1 MNLSKRLGPLF
12 IFLIFSILRGQGF
25 SVLHEYPSGQGLLN
39 VLVEPD
45 SSQVVPVIFI
55 YAESFSNIQPGA
67 PSIKLTDLQV
77 LSISQK
83 NQLLGVMAPGKLPA
97 NPTEP
102 QKLEFSV
109 YTQADQPR
117 FKIEDKVINTGKL
130 PLFLIS
136 DAKHAPIQISPNGNR
151 LKFYDNHGRFLR
163 EKRFS
168 QNVPHNY
175 EPPTGLFNDEGNRF
189 IFYTR
194 IFDMEND
201 QMLPVLYMLSLIG
214 EEIWKYQL
222 ILNRLDAIT
231 ISRTGNHVAVS
242 GQTLNPAK
250 PQALYQT
257 IVFDSSG
264 AIRSSFPY
272 RATQIAFNLTETSLL
287 IREEQSFK
295 LIDLDTEGIILL
307 QQPGSGRKII
317 SDIVFLND
325 TTFAVALGAEKH
337 LDEQRFYDNPEIDI
351 FLTSGDRISH
361 SRFDQDYS
369 YSGKLLSSLSGEQL
383 GFILQNRFVVLQRE
397 Q

>member
-1 MNLSKRLGPLF
+1 MNLSNRLGPLF

-151 LKFYDNHGRFLR
+151 LKFYDNHGKFLR

-175 EPPTGLFNDEGNRF
+175 EPPIGLFNDEGNRF

-201 QMLPVLYMLSLIG
+201 QMLPVLYMLSPIG

-222 ILNRLDAIT
+222 ILNRLNAIT

-257 IVFDSSG
+257 IVFDSCG
-264 AIRSSFPY
+264 AIISSFPY
-272 RATQIAFNLTETSLL
+272 RATQIAFNPTETSLL

-295 LIDLDTEGIILL
+295 LIDIDTEGITLL

-337 LDEQRFYDNPEIDI
+337 LDGQRILDNPEIDI
-351 FLTSGDRISH
+351 YLISGDRISQ
-361 SRFDQDYS
+361 SQFNQDYS